1 MQIASQR
8 MAERQQG
15 LTDGEIGVAGGT
27 AGAYGE
33 EVSTEPGEEEVY
45 LSDPGSSS
53 NSTRD
58 LRELRMVY
66 VRYEVCSCTVCPCT
80 VCSGTGCSC
89 TVCSG
94 AVCSGAVC
102 SCTVCSGAVCSRTVR
117 SCTVTRRSALRTSTP
132 LSVAVQR
139 SPLAVKRFH

>member
-66 VRYEVCSCTVCPCT
+66 VRYEVGHLLCLLFPDAAA
-80 VCSGTGCSC
+80 G
-89 TVCSG
+89 
-94 AVCSGAVC
+94 
-102 SCTVCSGAVCSRTVR
+102 
-117 SCTVTRRSALRTSTP
+117 
-132 LSVAVQR
+132 
-139 SPLAVKRFH
+139 LARWS

>member
-27 AGAYGE
+27 ARAYGE

-53 NSTRD
+53 GSTRD

-66 VRYEVCSCTVCPCT
+66 VRVLLHRVLLRRVLWYYTPIQGLVPYVGL
-80 VCSGTGCSC
+80 GTIADLG
-89 TVCSG
+89 
-94 AVCSGAVC
+94 
-102 SCTVCSGAVCSRTVR
+102 
-117 SCTVTRRSALRTSTP
+117 L
-132 LSVAVQR
+132 
-139 SPLAVKRFH
+139 

>member
-66 VRYEVCSCTVCPCT
+66 VRYEGLVPLRW
-80 VCSGTGCSC
+80 SGDYCRPG
-89 TVCSG
+89 V
-94 AVCSGAVC
+94 
-102 SCTVCSGAVCSRTVR
+102 
-117 SCTVTRRSALRTSTP
+117 VTKRSALRTSTT